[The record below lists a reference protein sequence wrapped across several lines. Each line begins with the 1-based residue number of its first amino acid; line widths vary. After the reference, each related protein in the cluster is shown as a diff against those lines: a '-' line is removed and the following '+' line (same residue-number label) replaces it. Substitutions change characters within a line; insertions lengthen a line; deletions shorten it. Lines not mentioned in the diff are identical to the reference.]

1 MIATLAFEPRVL
13 SPDRPGAAGRRDPS
27 HARTDGMASATRPI
41 LVIDDDVE
49 ILAMLRDF
57 LEGEGLSVRTAVN
70 GAEALE
76 MLDEVAPALILLDM
90 RMPVLDGWAFAER
103 LRERRSSYPIVV
115 MTAAESARRWAEEI
129 GATGY
134 IAKPFDVNELL
145 QLIERHRKRDTKPN

>member
-1 MIATLAFEPRVL
+1 LTSMLANVALASDRLTP
-13 SPDRPGAAGRRDPS
+13 PDRTTRSAVRVDDARAA
-27 HARTDGMASATRPI
+27 ARPI
-41 LVIDDDVE
+41 LVVDDDPE

-57 LEGEGLSVRTAVN
+57 LESEGLAVRTAAN

-76 MLDEVAPALILLDM
+76 ALDEVMPALILLDM
-90 RMPVLDGWAFAER
+90 RMPVLDGWAFAKRFHER
-103 LRERRSSYPIVV
+103 ALTYPIVV

-145 QLIERHRKRDTKPN
+145 ETIERHRQKDSKPN

>member
-1 MIATLAFEPRVL
+1 LTSTLAFQAL
-13 SPDRPGAAGRRDPS
+13 APDRPTPPDRAARS
-27 HARTDGMASATRPI
+27 SARVGDAAVAARPI
-41 LVIDDDVE
+41 LVVDDDPE

-57 LEGEGLSVRTAVN
+57 LESEGLAVRTAAN

-76 MLDEVAPALILLDM
+76 ALDDVAPALILLDM
-90 RMPVLDGWAFAER
+90 RMPVLDGWAFAKRFHER
-103 LRERRSSYPIVV
+103 ALTYPIVV

-145 QLIERHRKRDTKPN
+145 EMIERHRQKDSQPN

>member
-1 MIATLAFEPRVL
+1 LTSMLANVALASDRLTP
-13 SPDRPGAAGRRDPS
+13 PDRTTRSAVRVDDARAA
-27 HARTDGMASATRPI
+27 ARPI
-41 LVIDDDVE
+41 LVVDDDPE

-57 LEGEGLSVRTAVN
+57 LESEGLAVHTAAN
-70 GAEALE
+70 GAEALDA
-76 MLDEVAPALILLDM
+76 LDEVMPALILLDM

-103 LRERRSSYPIVV
+103 FHERALTYPIVV

-145 QLIERHRKRDTKPN
+145 ETIERHRQKDSKPN

>member
-1 MIATLAFEPRVL
+1 MTSMLANVALASDRLTP
-13 SPDRPGAAGRRDPS
+13 PDRTTRSAVRVDDARAA
-27 HARTDGMASATRPI
+27 ARPI
-41 LVIDDDVE
+41 LVVDDDPE

-57 LEGEGLSVRTAVN
+57 LESEGLAVRTAAN

-76 MLDEVAPALILLDM
+76 ALDEVMPALILLDM
-90 RMPVLDGWAFAER
+90 RMPVLDGWAFAKRFHER
-103 LRERRSSYPIVV
+103 ALTYPIVV

-145 QLIERHRKRDTKPN
+145 ETIERHRQKDSKPN